1 MHAQTDRCSQGV
13 CTWGAGFA
21 ARQHSEGRGQ
31 HRASIPQHRSLEIQ
45 PLLRGTHVSGLLCVH
60 EPLNVS
66 QTVLQLEVFSCYTSF
81 VGRGSLAFNGCS
93 KESASTPQETLAKFH
108 RRGVTIACLS
118 DPRCCPENQT
128 TSWIKNERKL
138 KETQR
143 DWPCSSMPR
152 DAECFGGGNR

>member
-1 MHAQTDRCSQGV
+1 MCMHRQTD
-13 CTWGAGFA
+13 A
-21 ARQHSEGRGQ
+21 ARAFVPEELALLLVSTL
-31 HRASIPQHRSLEIQ
+31 RAGDSTGPASLSTG
-45 PLLRGTHVSGLLCVH
+45 PWRFNHCFVGLMCWGLLCVH

-66 QTVLQLEVFSCYTSF
+66 QTVLQLEVFSFYTSF

-143 DWPCSSMPR
+143 D
-152 DAECFGGGNR
+152 